1 MASNNI
7 VRFAFGLGA
16 LGLSLV
22 AQKLPEPPVKVTV
35 NGRSIDT
42 SPLTASRVSA
52 EQVFRLNRKR
62 APASAS
68 DEDEVTRIMDDRRCE
83 LLVMRIEDA
92 VVRQQIEKFGI
103 GSTEEEQRA
112 YLAQF
117 PELANLEAEAAKIR
131 ERGLALR
138 EGFAQVFEKGQKPE
152 DVYPNLSAR
161 LGFTMQAW
169 LANLELARDPNRRE
183 SIYKWMIETTVDQMR
198 SAAGRIDAA
207 HAVKLAKLKRLIFE
221 EPSFK
226 HFHQMP
232 PGAMIVN
239 QQDAVFQNFLRSEM
253 SRTTVTLDNMTWYDR
268 CGLAKLGLHV
278 PGAGK

>member
-1 MASNNI
+1 MVSNNI

-52 EQVFRLNRKR
+52 EQIFRLNRNR
-62 APASAS
+62 APTSAS
-68 DEDEVTRIMDDRRCE
+68 DEDEVTKIMDDRRCE

-92 VVRQQIEKFGI
+92 MVRQQIEKFGI
-103 GSTEEEQRA
+103 GATEEEQRA

-117 PELANLEAEAAKIR
+117 PELAKLEAEAAKIR

-138 EGFAQVFEKGQKPE
+138 EGFAQVFEKGHKPE

-169 LANLELARDPNRRE
+169 LANVELARDPNRRE
-183 SIYKWMIETTVDQMR
+183 SIYKWMIGTTVDQMR

-221 EPSFK
+221 EPSLK

-232 PGAMIVN
+232 PGAIIVN
-239 QQDAVFQNFLRSEM
+239 NQDAVFQNFLRSEM
-253 SRTTVTLDNMTWYDR
+253 SRTTVTLDDMTWYDR